1 MDKEKRVGEI
11 LWKANQSVVFDAPPH
26 RSIEEVAHEIDQLY
40 NESPSWQ
47 NEGPTKTASR
57 FDGPQPDQY
66 EIERDKISKSNAIGI
81 GLIEPDQ
88 SSRLLDID
96 AYLEEMGWTLSK
108 NGMAYAWLKQF
119 RDRQD
124 AQTAKHI
131 EEHWQKY
138 QLDHAKEQVNVT
150 TIIKDAECEARI
162 ASLIQWGIEQ
172 CQEHYKGG
180 GVISKRECP
189 ECWKSLKANPTS
201 EVEG

>member
-1 MDKEKRVGEI
+1 MNRNQDTKKILDKA
-11 LWKANQSVVFDAPPH
+11 ANEQRYLTGGFL
-26 RSIEEVAHEIDQLY
+26 IDTLPYAKQINQLY
-40 NESPSWQ
+40 E
-47 NEGPTKTASR
+47 
-57 FDGPQPDQY
+57 PQ
-66 EIERDKISKSNAIGI
+66 
-81 GLIEPDQ
+81 PDQ

-124 AQTAKHI
+124 AQTAEHI

-150 TIIKDAECEARI
+150 AIIEDAECKARI
-162 ASLIQWGIEQ
+162 VEREQLEKILFSFENGTEATTYYIDRILAITEVDHKAHIEALIQWGIEQ

-180 GVISKRECP
+180 GVISRRECP
-189 ECWKSLKANPTS
+189 ECWKSLKA
-201 EVEG
+201 EGRQEGE